1 MLITL
6 VPKKDRPE
14 EWIYDEKKYAK
25 QFMITNTASSKIDAI
40 AKKLNISRSEVLERA
55 IRCGGMENAE
65 KFNPKTGECCS

>member
-1 MLITL
+1 MTIML
-6 VPKKDRPE
+6 VPKRERPE
-14 EWIYDEKKYAK
+14 EWIYDEKKSGK
-25 QFMITNTASSKIDAI
+25 QFMITETASSKIDEI